1 MNDYKLYIGLSALKC
16 KLKLLLLS
24 KFHILF
30 NLVFSAN
37 TCSVEEKTEKLEDF
51 QELFSSKLVSI
62 NLTLHK
68 INYSW
73 GNKIILLNKNFSLPD
88 QALIHMSKKIWS
100 LLYSFILF
108 NMWNLVV
115 WLNVYLSFAFYS
127 FMINSLHPLSKI
139 PLISYGNWLQF
150 TAL

>member
-1 MNDYKLYIGLSALKC
+1 MIVQDLIKWICQWMNDYKLYIGLSALKC
-16 KLKLLLLS
+16 ILKLLLLS

-88 QALIHMSKKIWS
+88 QALIHMSKKI
-100 LLYSFILF
+100 ILF

-115 WLNVYLSFAFYS
+115 WLNVWVLPF
-127 FMINSLHPLSKI
+127 
-139 PLISYGNWLQF
+139 
-150 TAL
+150 

>member
-1 MNDYKLYIGLSALKC
+1 MNDYKLYIRLSALKC

-68 INYSW
+68 INYS
-73 GNKIILLNKNFSLPD
+73 
-88 QALIHMSKKIWS
+88 
-100 LLYSFILF
+100 
-108 NMWNLVV
+108 
-115 WLNVYLSFAFYS
+115 
-127 FMINSLHPLSKI
+127 
-139 PLISYGNWLQF
+139 
-150 TAL
+150 

>member
-1 MNDYKLYIGLSALKC
+1 MNDYKLHIHLSALKC

-51 QELFSSKLVSI
+51 QELFLSKLVSI

-68 INYSW
+68 INYS
-73 GNKIILLNKNFSLPD
+73 
-88 QALIHMSKKIWS
+88 
-100 LLYSFILF
+100 
-108 NMWNLVV
+108 
-115 WLNVYLSFAFYS
+115 
-127 FMINSLHPLSKI
+127 
-139 PLISYGNWLQF
+139 
-150 TAL
+150 

>member
-1 MNDYKLYIGLSALKC
+1 MNDYKLYIGLSALKF

-62 NLTLHK
+62 NLTLH
-68 INYSW
+68 IMNYS
-73 GNKIILLNKNFSLPD
+73 
-88 QALIHMSKKIWS
+88 
-100 LLYSFILF
+100 
-108 NMWNLVV
+108 
-115 WLNVYLSFAFYS
+115 
-127 FMINSLHPLSKI
+127 
-139 PLISYGNWLQF
+139 
-150 TAL
+150 

>member
-1 MNDYKLYIGLSALKC
+1 MSDYKLYIGLSALKC

-51 QELFSSKLVSI
+51 QELFSSKFVSI

-68 INYSW
+68 INYS
-73 GNKIILLNKNFSLPD
+73 
-88 QALIHMSKKIWS
+88 
-100 LLYSFILF
+100 
-108 NMWNLVV
+108 
-115 WLNVYLSFAFYS
+115 
-127 FMINSLHPLSKI
+127 
-139 PLISYGNWLQF
+139 
-150 TAL
+150 

>member
-16 KLKLLLLS
+16 ILKLLLLS

-37 TCSVEEKTEKLEDF
+37 TCSVEEKTEKFEDF

-68 INYSW
+68 INYS
-73 GNKIILLNKNFSLPD
+73 
-88 QALIHMSKKIWS
+88 
-100 LLYSFILF
+100 
-108 NMWNLVV
+108 
-115 WLNVYLSFAFYS
+115 
-127 FMINSLHPLSKI
+127 
-139 PLISYGNWLQF
+139 
-150 TAL
+150 

>member
-1 MNDYKLYIGLSALKC
+1 MIVQDLIKWICQWMNDYKLYIGLSALKC

-88 QALIHMSKKIWS
+88 QALIHMSKKI
-100 LLYSFILF
+100 ILF

-115 WLNVYLSFAFYS
+115 WLNVWVLPF
-127 FMINSLHPLSKI
+127 
-139 PLISYGNWLQF
+139 
-150 TAL
+150 

>member
-16 KLKLLLLS
+16 ELKLLLLS
-24 KFHILF
+24 KFHIRF

-68 INYSW
+68 INYS
-73 GNKIILLNKNFSLPD
+73 
-88 QALIHMSKKIWS
+88 
-100 LLYSFILF
+100 
-108 NMWNLVV
+108 
-115 WLNVYLSFAFYS
+115 
-127 FMINSLHPLSKI
+127 
-139 PLISYGNWLQF
+139 
-150 TAL
+150 

>member
-1 MNDYKLYIGLSALKC
+1 MIVQDLIKWICQWMNDYKLYIGLSVLKC
-16 KLKLLLLS
+16 ILKLLLLS

-88 QALIHMSKKIWS
+88 EALIHMSKKI
-100 LLYSFILF
+100 ILF

-115 WLNVYLSFAFYS
+115 WLNVWVLPF
-127 FMINSLHPLSKI
+127 
-139 PLISYGNWLQF
+139 
-150 TAL
+150 

>member
-1 MNDYKLYIGLSALKC
+1 MNDYKLYIGLSALNC
-16 KLKLLLLS
+16 ILKLLLLS

-68 INYSW
+68 INYS
-73 GNKIILLNKNFSLPD
+73 
-88 QALIHMSKKIWS
+88 
-100 LLYSFILF
+100 
-108 NMWNLVV
+108 
-115 WLNVYLSFAFYS
+115 
-127 FMINSLHPLSKI
+127 
-139 PLISYGNWLQF
+139 
-150 TAL
+150 